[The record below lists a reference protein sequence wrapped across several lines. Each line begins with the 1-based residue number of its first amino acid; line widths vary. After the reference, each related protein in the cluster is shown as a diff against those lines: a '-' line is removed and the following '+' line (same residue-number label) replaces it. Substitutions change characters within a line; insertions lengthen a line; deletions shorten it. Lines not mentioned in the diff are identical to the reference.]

1 MLPVICAK
9 DTDLVEDA
17 KYVGNSSFL
26 KDMPDKLFDA
36 NMLISFRVIY
46 QGLPRLHF

>member
-1 MLPVICAK
+1 LK

-17 KYVGNSSFL
+17 KYVGNASFL

-36 NMLISFRVIY
+36 NMLHDLLLCD
-46 QGLPRLHF
+46 LPMLQF